1 MLCNNHYHTIIV
13 VGNDAALNEALNGV
27 IKSKEE
33 LVDDYCKAQSEEI
46 DCEDAYGR
54 VLFNDVYSRMDFPPF
69 DKALKDGFAILS
81 EDSYGASEESPNTL
95 EIIDFLEA
103 GSITDKKVE
112 KGKCVE
118 ISTGAAMP
126 EGANAVVMVEYS
138 EKFDDKVNLLTT
150 ATPSQDVAK
159 KGSDIEEGK
168 LILKKGDVLTPGKI
182 GVLLSQ
188 GFKTI
193 EVFKRPTVGIIS
205 SGNEITMQGEDLPFG
220 KIYDVNGNMIKNDA
234 ISCGADAKFLGVVR
248 DNYDEVKQKI
258 QDSIKDVDLFLCSG
272 GTSAGLGD
280 VIKHVLDELGEVH
293 IHGISV
299 QPGKPTIVGV
309 IDEKLVI
316 GLPGNPVSALMIF
329 NAFVAPSLT
338 KVAGIEKE
346 FEQKVIKGVMTRRI
360 HSPVGRMQYQ
370 LVKVDG
376 TDIHPIF
383 KDSGAIFSLSSADGY
398 VKVEKSVDLLD
409 EGEEVEVYLFN

>member
-1 MLCNNHYHTIIV
+1 MGTEFLKIKECDEAQDIIKDLFDKYCN
-13 VGNDAALNEALNGV
+13 
-27 IKSKEE
+27 
-33 LVDDYCKAQSEEI
+33 AQSEEI
-46 DCEDAYGR
+46 NCEDAYGR
-54 VLFNDVYSRMDFPPF
+54 VLYNDVYSRMDFPPF

-81 EDSYGASEESPNTL
+81 EDSYGANEESPNTL

-150 ATPSQDVAK
+150 ATPSKDIAK
-159 KGSDIEEGK
+159 RGSDIEEGN
-168 LILKKGDVLTPGKI
+168 LILKKGEVLNPGKI

-193 EVFKRPTVGIIS
+193 EVFKKPTVGVIS
-205 SGNEITMQGEDLPFG
+205 SGNEIMMQGEELPFG

-234 ISCGADAKFLGVVR
+234 VSCGADAKFLGVVR
-248 DNYDEVKQKI
+248 DDYGQVKEKI
-258 QDSIKDVDLFLCSG
+258 QESLKDVDILLCSG

-280 VIKHVLDELGEVH
+280 VIKHVMDELGEVY

-329 NAFVAPSLT
+329 NAFVAPPLT
-338 KVAGIEKE
+338 RCAGIEND
-346 FEQKVIKGVMTRRI
+346 FEQKVIRGVMTRRI

-370 LVKVDG
+370 LVKVNG
-376 TDIHPIF
+376 SKIQPIF

-398 VKVEKSVDLLD
+398 VKVEKSVELLD

>member
-1 MLCNNHYHTIIV
+1 MGTEFLKIKECEEAHDIIQ
-13 VGNDAALNEALNGV
+13 DLFD
-27 IKSKEE
+27 K
-33 LVDDYCKAQSEEI
+33 YCKPQTEEI
-46 DCEDAYGR
+46 NCEDAYGR

-81 EDSYGASEESPNTL
+81 EDSFGASEESPNTL

-103 GSITDKKVE
+103 GSITDKVVE

-118 ISTGAAMP
+118 ISTGAAVP

-150 ATPSQDVAK
+150 ATPYQDIAK

-168 LILKKGDVLTPGKI
+168 LILKKGDILTPGRI

-193 EVFKRPTVGIIS
+193 EVYKKPSVGIIS

-234 ISCGADAKFLGVVR
+234 ISCGADARFLGVVR
-248 DNYDEVKQKI
+248 DHYGEVKEKI
-258 QDSIKDVDLFLCSG
+258 QESINDVDILLCSG

-280 VIKHVLDELGEVH
+280 VMKHVLDELGEVY

-299 QPGKPTIVGV
+299 QPGKPTIVG
-309 IDEKLVI
+309 IINEKLVI

-329 NAFVAPSLT
+329 NAFVAPSLA
-338 KVAGIEKE
+338 KMAGIQKE
-346 FEQKVIKGVMTRRI
+346 FEQKVVKGVMTRRI

-376 TDIHPIF
+376 EEVQPIF

-398 VKVEKSVDLLD
+398 VKVEKSVELLD
-409 EGEEVEVYLFN
+409 EGEKVEVYLFNK

>member
-1 MLCNNHYHTIIV
+1 MGTEFLKIKECDEAQDIIQ
-13 VGNDAALNEALNGV
+13 DLFD
-27 IKSKEE
+27 K
-33 LVDDYCKAQSEEI
+33 YCKAESEEI
-46 DCEDAYGR
+46 NCEDAYGR

-112 KGKCVE
+112 KGKCIE

-138 EKFDDKVNLLTT
+138 EKEDGKVNLFTT

-193 EVFKRPTVGIIS
+193 EVYKKPTVGVIS

-234 ISCGADAKFLGVVR
+234 VSCGADARFLGVVR
-248 DNYDEVKQKI
+248 DNYGQVKEKI
-258 QDSIKDVDLFLCSG
+258 QRALEDVDVLLCSG

-309 IDEKLVI
+309 IGEKLVI

-338 KVAGIEKE
+338 KVAGIEKD
-346 FEQKVIKGVMTRRI
+346 FEQKVVRGVMTRRI

-376 TDIHPIF
+376 SDIHPIF

-398 VKVEKSVDLLD
+398 VKVEKSVELLD

>member
-1 MLCNNHYHTIIV
+1 MGTEFLKIKECDEAQDIIQ
-13 VGNDAALNEALNGV
+13 NLFD
-27 IKSKEE
+27 K
-33 LVDDYCKAQSEEI
+33 YCTAQSEEI

-95 EIIDFLEA
+95 EVIDFLEA

-112 KGKCVE
+112 KGKCIE

-126 EGANAVVMVEYS
+126 EGANAVVMVEYC
-138 EKFDDKVNLLTT
+138 EKFDGKVNLLTT

-168 LILKKGDVLTPGKI
+168 LILKKGDILTPGKI

-193 EVFKRPTVGIIS
+193 EVYKKPTVGIIS
-205 SGNEITMQGEDLPFG
+205 SGNEITMQGQDLPFG

-234 ISCGADAKFLGVVR
+234 VSCGADAKFLGVVR
-248 DNYDEVKQKI
+248 DNYDQVKEKI
-258 QDSIKDVDLFLCSG
+258 QEALEEVDILLCSG

-309 IDEKLVI
+309 INEKLVI

-329 NAFVAPSLT
+329 NAFVASPLSN
-338 KVAGIEKE
+338 VAGIKKE
-346 FEQKVIKGVMTRRI
+346 FEQKVINGVMTRRI

-376 TDIHPIF
+376 SDVHPIF

-398 VKVEKSVDLLD
+398 VKVEKSVELLD

>member
-1 MLCNNHYHTIIV
+1 MGTEFLKIKECDEAQDIIQ
-13 VGNDAALNEALNGV
+13 DLFD
-27 IKSKEE
+27 K
-33 LVDDYCKAQSEEI
+33 YCTAESEEI
-46 DCEDAYGR
+46 DCADAYGR

-112 KGKCVE
+112 KGRCVE

-159 KGSDIEEGK
+159 KGSDIEEGN

-193 EVFKRPTVGIIS
+193 EVYKKPTVGVIS
-205 SGNEITMQGEDLPFG
+205 SGNEITMQGEELPFG

-248 DNYDEVKQKI
+248 DNYDQVKEKI
-258 QDSIKDVDLFLCSG
+258 QESLKDVDILLCSG

-280 VIKHVLDELGEVH
+280 VIKHVLDELGEVY

-309 IDEKLVI
+309 IEEKLVI

-329 NAFVAPSLT
+329 NAFVAPPLT
-338 KVAGIEKE
+338 KVAGIEKD

-370 LVKVDG
+370 LVKVNG
-376 TDIHPIF
+376 SKIQPIF

-398 VKVEKSVDLLD
+398 VKVEKSVELLD

>member
-1 MLCNNHYHTIIV
+1 MCGGKQIMTV
-13 VGNDAALNEALNGV
+13 
-27 IKSKEE
+27 KE
-33 LVDDYCKAQSEEI
+33 LFDKYCKPESEEI

-103 GSITDKKVE
+103 GSITDKVVE

-159 KGSDIEEGK
+159 KGSDIEEGN
-168 LILKKGDVLTPGKI
+168 LILKKGDVLNPGKI

-193 EVFKRPTVGIIS
+193 EVYKKPTVGVIS

-234 ISCGADAKFLGVVR
+234 VSCGADAKFLGVVR
-248 DNYDEVKQKI
+248 DNYEQVKEKI
-258 QDSIKDVDLFLCSG
+258 QDSLKDVDILLCSG

-329 NAFVAPSLT
+329 NAFVAPPLTSLSGIKKDFEK
-338 KVAGIEKE
+338 KV
-346 FEQKVIKGVMTRRI
+346 VKGVMTRRI

-376 TDIHPIF
+376 DDIHPIF
-383 KDSGAIFSLSSADGY
+383 KDSGAIFSLSTADGY
-398 VKVEKSVDLLD
+398 VKVEKSVELLD

>member
-1 MLCNNHYHTIIV
+1 MGTEFLKIKECDEAHDIIQ
-13 VGNDAALNEALNGV
+13 DLFD
-27 IKSKEE
+27 K
-33 LVDDYCKAQSEEI
+33 YCKPESEEI

-103 GSITDKKVE
+103 GSITDKVVE

-159 KGSDIEEGK
+159 KGSDIEEGN
-168 LILKKGDVLTPGKI
+168 LILKKGDVLNPGKI

-193 EVFKRPTVGIIS
+193 EVYKKPTVGVIS

-234 ISCGADAKFLGVVR
+234 VSCGADAKFLGVVR
-248 DNYDEVKQKI
+248 DNYDQVKEKI
-258 QDSIKDVDLFLCSG
+258 QESLKDVDILLCSG

-309 IDEKLVI
+309 INEKLVI

-329 NAFVAPSLT
+329 NAFVAPPLT
-338 KVAGIEKE
+338 NLSGIKRDFEKKV
-346 FEQKVIKGVMTRRI
+346 VKGVMTRRI

-376 TDIHPIF
+376 SDVHPIF
-383 KDSGAIFSLSSADGY
+383 KDSGAIFSLSTADGY
-398 VKVEKSVDLLD
+398 VKVEKSVELLD

>member
-1 MLCNNHYHTIIV
+1 MGTEFLKIKECDEAHDIIQ
-13 VGNDAALNEALNGV
+13 DLFD
-27 IKSKEE
+27 K
-33 LVDDYCKAQSEEI
+33 YCKPESEEI

-103 GSITDKKVE
+103 GSITDKVVE

-159 KGSDIEEGK
+159 KGSDIEEGN
-168 LILKKGDVLTPGKI
+168 LILKKGDVLNPGKI

-193 EVFKRPTVGIIS
+193 EVYKKPTVGVIS

-234 ISCGADAKFLGVVR
+234 VSCGADAKFLGVVR
-248 DNYDEVKQKI
+248 DNYDQVKEKI
-258 QDSIKDVDLFLCSG
+258 QESLKDVDILLCSG

-329 NAFVAPSLT
+329 NAFVAPPLT
-338 KVAGIEKE
+338 NLSGIKKDFEKKV
-346 FEQKVIKGVMTRRI
+346 VKGVMTRRI

-376 TDIHPIF
+376 SDVHPIF
-383 KDSGAIFSLSSADGY
+383 KDSGAIFSLSTADGY
-398 VKVEKSVDLLD
+398 VKVEKSVELLD

>member
-1 MLCNNHYHTIIV
+1 MGTEFLKIKECDEAQDIIQ
-13 VGNDAALNEALNGV
+13 DLFD
-27 IKSKEE
+27 K
-33 LVDDYCKAQSEEI
+33 YCKPESEEI

-103 GSITDKKVE
+103 GSITDKVVE

-159 KGSDIEEGK
+159 KGSDIEEGN
-168 LILKKGDVLTPGKI
+168 LILKKGDVLNPGKI

-193 EVFKRPTVGIIS
+193 EVYKKPTVGVIS

-234 ISCGADAKFLGVVR
+234 VSCGADAKFLGVVR
-248 DNYDEVKQKI
+248 DNYDQVKEKI
-258 QDSIKDVDLFLCSG
+258 QESLKDVDILLCSG

-329 NAFVAPSLT
+329 NAFVAPPLT
-338 KVAGIEKE
+338 NLSGIKRDFEKKV
-346 FEQKVIKGVMTRRI
+346 VKGVMTRRI

-376 TDIHPIF
+376 DDIHPIF
-383 KDSGAIFSLSSADGY
+383 KDSGAIFSLSTADGY
-398 VKVEKSVDLLD
+398 VKVEKSVELLD

>member
-1 MLCNNHYHTIIV
+1 MGTEFLKIKECDEAQDIIQ
-13 VGNDAALNEALNGV
+13 DLFD
-27 IKSKEE
+27 K
-33 LVDDYCKAQSEEI
+33 YCKPESEEI

-103 GSITDKKVE
+103 GSITDKVVE

-159 KGSDIEEGK
+159 KGSDIEEGN
-168 LILKKGDVLTPGKI
+168 LILKKGDVLNPGKI

-193 EVFKRPTVGIIS
+193 EVYKKPTVGVIS

-234 ISCGADAKFLGVVR
+234 VSCGADAKFLGVVR
-248 DNYDEVKQKI
+248 DNYDQVKEKI
-258 QDSIKDVDLFLCSG
+258 QESLKDVDILLCSG

-329 NAFVAPSLT
+329 NAFVAPPLT
-338 KVAGIEKE
+338 NLSGIKKDFEKKV
-346 FEQKVIKGVMTRRI
+346 VKGVMTRRI

-376 TDIHPIF
+376 SDVHPIF
-383 KDSGAIFSLSSADGY
+383 KDSGAIFSLSTADGY
-398 VKVEKSVDLLD
+398 VKVEKSVELLD